1 MYLWLLIKPLFYFI
15 KKLKRKSLYYIK
27 KKFWPHDYMYV
38 LLWLCWHKEKVGTW
52 MHMFVLPTSFFLFV
66 KSFICFAII
75 ISIAVYIHI
84 YLEKKWDQSSYRR
97 SDSFQEK
104 SFERKQTKEL
114 YYIFLIYLILD
125 TDFNYQ
131 LRLVTVRQRFD
142 INI

>member
-27 KKFWPHDYMYV
+27 KKFWHMIICMYCYGFV
-38 LLWLCWHKEKVGTW
+38 GIKKKLAHECTCLCCQR
-52 MHMFVLPTSFFLFV
+52 FFLFV

-75 ISIAVYIHI
+75 ISIAIYIHI
-84 YLEKKWDQSSYRR
+84 YLEKKRDQSSYRR

-104 SFERKQTKEL
+104 SFERKRTKEL